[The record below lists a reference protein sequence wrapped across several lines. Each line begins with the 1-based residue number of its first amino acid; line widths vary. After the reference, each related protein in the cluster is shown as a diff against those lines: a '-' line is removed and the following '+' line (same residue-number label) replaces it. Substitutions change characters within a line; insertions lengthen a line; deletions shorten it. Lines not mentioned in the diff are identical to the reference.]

1 MKLTR
6 LIQSTDTTIG
16 FLRYGDIGVFT
27 LEDIARETK
36 VPGKTRIP
44 AGTYQIKLRTEGAVA
59 QKYLQ
64 RFSWHKGMLWL
75 QDVPNFEWIYIHM
88 GHTHIQTEG
97 CLTVG
102 YTAQLNAKPMSIM
115 DSSAAYCAI
124 YQRACIALAKGPLT
138 ITIEDEPHG

>member
-6 LIQSTDTTIG
+6 LIQSDDTTIG

-27 LEDIARETK
+27 LEDIAREVK

-44 AGTYQIKLRTEGAVA
+44 AGTYQLKLRTDGTMA
-59 QKYLQ
+59 QKYMK

-75 QDVPNFEWIYIHM
+75 QDVPNFEWVYLHM
-88 GHTHIQTEG
+88 GNSHLDTEG
-97 CLTVG
+97 CILLG
-102 YTAQLNAKPMSIM
+102 YSAQIKATPMSIM

-124 YQRACIALAKGPLT
+124 YQRACIALTKGPLT
-138 ITIEDEPHG
+138 ITVENEHG